1 MNKDTDR
8 KKKVTTYIV
17 THKDYR
23 LKDKYKN
30 KIGYTPKQVKTCEGS
45 ETKQKRKKEQ
55 NARRQTKKC
64 YKTQGGNQIKMKAFD
79 IHKVR
84 VTLYTKVVG

>member
-17 THKDYR
+17 TQKDYS

-64 YKTQGGNQIKMKAFD
+64 YKTQDVPKEKLKLWIN
-79 IHKVR
+79 
-84 VTLYTKVVG
+84 TK